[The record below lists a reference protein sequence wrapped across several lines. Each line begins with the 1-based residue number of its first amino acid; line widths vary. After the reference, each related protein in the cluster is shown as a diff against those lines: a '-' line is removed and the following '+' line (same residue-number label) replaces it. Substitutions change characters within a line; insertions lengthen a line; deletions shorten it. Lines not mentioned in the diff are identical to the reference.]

1 MRLFPSVPGFGRKL
15 TEDCKFGEKA
25 AVRGKIILIFSGQN
39 FEIMMKQAVFK
50 DTNLQL
56 IYIKQAVHWQSYFVL
71 YGLKFVCFRFFF
83 NEQTRHMVYVPALIC
98 GPLSPPQ

>member
-25 AVRGKIILIFSGQN
+25 AVRGKIILIFAGQN

-56 IYIKQAVHWQSYFVL
+56 IYIKQAVHWQSFIL
-71 YGLKFVCFRFFF
+71 FF
-83 NEQTRHMVYVPALIC
+83 MV
-98 GPLSPPQ
+98 

>member
-56 IYIKQAVHWQSYFVL
+56 IYIKQAVHW
-71 YGLKFVCFRFFF
+71 
-83 NEQTRHMVYVPALIC
+83 
-98 GPLSPPQ
+98 